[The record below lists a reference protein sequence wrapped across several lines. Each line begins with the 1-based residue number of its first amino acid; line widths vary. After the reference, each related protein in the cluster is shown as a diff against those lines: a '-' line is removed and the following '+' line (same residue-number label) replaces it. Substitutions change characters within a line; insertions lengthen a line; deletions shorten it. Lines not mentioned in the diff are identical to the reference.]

1 MLFFIVYL
9 CKSGLKLFLVVSLYF
24 VFFLKIGVL
33 VKLKIIVFGLFLMM
47 FLYILLFVDL
57 CVLLKINIIF
67 FLVIFFSCLVYEFL
81 LMLDC
86 FWIVV
91 IINLCFIDLVV
102 VDNFF
107 IKLYVLLVLE
117 ILIFFEELKFLKV
130 FLVWVFNLILL
141 IIKII
146 ILVWFYFNNNVVN
159 LKLVNVFFELVVC

>member
-1 MLFFIVYL
+1 MYL

-91 IINLCFIDLVV
+91 IINFCFIDLVV

-107 IKLYVLLVLE
+107 LL
-117 ILIFFEELKFLKV
+117 
-130 FLVWVFNLILL
+130 N
-141 IIKII
+141 
-146 ILVWFYFNNNVVN
+146 YMYY
-159 LKLVNVFFELVVC
+159 